1 MEGFDIREPWREGK
15 ILIKNIELFWA
26 RADLVRS
33 EGFSITD
40 ADVVTRLHVEDTVSI
55 ADAAI
60 NKMIKGE

>member
-15 ILIKNIELFWA
+15 ILIKRTEFINA
-26 RADLVRS
+26 KTDLMSS
-33 EGFSITD
+33 EGFGSVD
-40 ADVVTRLHVEDTVSI
+40 AGIVTRLHVEDSVSI